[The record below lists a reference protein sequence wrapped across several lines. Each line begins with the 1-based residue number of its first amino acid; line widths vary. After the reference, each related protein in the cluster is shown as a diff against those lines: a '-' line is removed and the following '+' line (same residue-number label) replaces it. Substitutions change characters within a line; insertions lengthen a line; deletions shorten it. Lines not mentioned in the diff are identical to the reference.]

1 MKLRR
6 GAAVLMALICCRALG
21 LTEGRSVSAAWDRP
35 AAVFPAASESDGAFD
50 WEELALRYGKT
61 TVPLRTLVP
70 PDWKIGDRRIF
81 YIIDS
86 DNLETVEA
94 DGEIA
99 WIGDSLVV
107 WLDRDLSRKL
117 PETIVEGLR
126 DFDER
131 VVPLMHQVFGS
142 EASPGIDGDR
152 RIHALITNKLGR
164 GILGYFSSRDTVH
177 PDIVPKSNGME
188 MFMLS
193 DELLRYDGARIV
205 NTLSHEFQHMIHFFQ
220 DANEGSN
227 IDEGFS
233 GFAEAFTGER
243 FSDMYENAFFRNPD
257 TSMTLWRTE
266 PSAIPNYGASYLFVK
281 YVSERFGVE
290 FLRPWAL
297 AQGNNLDGLD
307 EALAAVGSELSADDV
322 YLDWVKANLALL
334 FEERTE
340 NGYLSLDRAPVPDRA
355 ASITELSCEN
365 GTISGETLPYG
376 TRFFSVGC
384 RDGDARISVAFEPT
398 VPLTAIAEPN
408 DGPFFWSGAENNSVA
423 SLERVFNLPGD
434 AVPIRFSFSI
444 RYDLEPDYD
453 YLYLLASIDDGANWR
468 VLPLPGGQEDRTAE
482 FSLGNGLSGRNGD
495 WERMELDISEFAGER
510 LTLRFD
516 VITDQA
522 VSGDGVLLDDF
533 RIDAIGYEDTV
544 EVGETGK
551 TGWRTSRDGFIVA
564 ENRLP
569 LPFGVVGRVL
579 PAGAADSALELIEN
593 KKDPLYWTER
603 SAPDVPVRFDCSFA
617 GSDGEEEPCVFGVTS
632 MNRASRAAGK
642 FTIEISR
649 EADISD

>member
-21 LTEGRSVSAAWDRP
+21 LTEGRSVSDAWDRP

-86 DNLETVEA
+86 DNSETVEA
-94 DGEIA
+94 DGEIV

-131 VVPLMHQVFGS
+131 VIPLMHQVFGS

-164 GILGYFSSRDTVH
+164 GVLGYFSSRDTVH

-355 ASITELSCEN
+355 ASITELSCDN

-384 RDGDARISVAFEPT
+384 RDGGAKISVAFEPT
-398 VPLTAIAEPN
+398 VPLTSIAEPN
-408 DGPFFWSGAENNSVA
+408 DGPFFWSGAESNSVA
-423 SLERVFNLPGD
+423 SLERTFDLP
-434 AVPIRFSFSI
+434 ANAAPIRFSFSI
-444 RYDLEPDYD
+444 RYDLEMDYD
-453 YLYLLASIDDGANWR
+453 YLYLLASIDNGASWR
-468 VLPLPGGQEDRTAE
+468 MLPLPGGREDRTSG
-482 FSLGNGLSGRNGD
+482 FNLGNGLSGRNGS
-495 WERMELDISEFAGER
+495 WERMELDLSEFAGER

-516 VITDQA
+516 VVTDQA
-522 VSGDGVLLDDF
+522 VCGDGVFLDDF
-533 RIDAIGYEDTV
+533 RIDAIGYVDPVDTV
-544 EVGETGK
+544 ETGETGWK
-551 TGWRTSRDGFIVA
+551 TSRNGFFVM

-579 PAGAADSALELIEN
+579 PAGAADPATEPIEK
-593 KKDPLYWTER
+593 KKDPLYWAEK
-603 SAPDVPVRFDCSFA
+603 SAPGVPFRFNCSFA
-617 GSDGEEEPCVFGVTS
+617 ASDGEAERCVFGVTS

-649 EADISD
+649 EADNSD